1 MCNSTIFE
9 VRHSIGTIILFFRR
23 YVQISKK
30 KYQKILEI
38 NQLALLHKPSCERLI
53 CCRYAG
59 LRNLLGINPLSTK
72 IFNIN
77 EEILTGLIY
86 QKRFWH
92 QQCSI
97 FEQVREHQDLFDFRV
112 AYNKHGIQAD
122 FCQAP
127 PSPISRYIGWL
138 SCFIFTKCS
147 HTQGLNR
154 ICLLVGG

>member
-9 VRHSIGTIILFFRR
+9 VRHSN
-23 YVQISKK
+23 SKSIPHLLVAMYKYIK
-30 KYQKILEI
+30 KGNKIFLEI

-92 QQCSI
+92 QQCFI
-97 FEQVREHQDLFDFRV
+97 FEQVGGTSGFVWFQSC
-112 AYNKHGIQAD
+112 IQQTWNPGR
-122 FCQAP
+122 FL
-127 PSPISRYIGWL
+127 PSSTKPNLQVYWL
-138 SCFIFTKCS
+138 AE
-147 HTQGLNR
+147 
-154 ICLLVGG
+154 LLYFH

>member
-1 MCNSTIFE
+1 MCNSTFFE
-9 VRHSIGTIILFFRR
+9 VRHSNSKIILFFSQ
-23 YVQISKK
+23 VCTNTK

-92 QQCSI
+92 QQCFI
-97 FEQVREHQDLFDFRV
+97 FEQVGAHQDLFDFRV
-112 AYNKHGIQAD
+112 AYNKHGIQGG
-122 FCQAP
+122 F
-127 PSPISRYIGWL
+127 L
-138 SCFIFTKCS
+138 SKWYSGQIRPLFIKFHILQVFLC
-147 HTQGLNR
+147 
-154 ICLLVGG
+154 